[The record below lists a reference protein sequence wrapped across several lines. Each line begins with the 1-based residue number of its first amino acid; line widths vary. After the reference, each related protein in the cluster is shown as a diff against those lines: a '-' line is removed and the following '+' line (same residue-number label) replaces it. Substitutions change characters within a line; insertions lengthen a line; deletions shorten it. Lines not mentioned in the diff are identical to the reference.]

1 MSDKLR
7 NLIVRTLSGAVLLA
21 IVVAASFLGLKGFT
35 SLLLVIIAIGVEEF
49 YTLAK
54 AKGANPQQILGIIT
68 SLSLFATSCHLGFRA
83 MKPCES
89 ELVNTMLMVSALVA
103 LLGFALIFVAEVFR
117 NKENPTLNIASTVTG
132 IVYVALPLSL
142 MFYVP
147 LLLAYIG
154 GGALEWNPLI
164 FLFYLFIVW
173 GNDVFAYLVGITLGR
188 HKMCERLS
196 PKKSWEGFV
205 GGVIGDIEK
214 IVAYGICALY
224 FCRAVDGRAE
234 SAGNPRIGNDDKG
247 SAAFKQSL
255 RRLIVLLHVI
265 FHGAVELKGS
275 AAYEEDADLVLYI
288 GSLKQCGRHV
298 CEGAD
303 GGNVNDLV
311 AFSCYADDGVCGIA
325 FNVRAG
331 LIDSVYASAV
341 DGDSIMRVGK
351 GEHLDYLVV
360 AAVHAQLLGIAS
372 VVHIVNCVHGKK
384 LNAGSEIK
392 ICYCELVVYFV
403 KSISV
408 ENSFLYSVAFKI
420 GENFINVHFLA
431 PLRCSQVLLITI
443 SRLIFLRYII
453 SWRVESKA

>member
-21 IVVAASFLGLKGFT
+21 IVVAASFLGLKGFS

-205 GGVIGDIEK
+205 GGVIGAMFFHMLADAVCILEEYG
-214 IVAYGICALY
+214 VA
-224 FCRAVDGRAE
+224 
-234 SAGNPRIGNDDKG
+234 
-247 SAAFKQSL
+247 
-255 RRLIVLLHVI
+255 
-265 FHGAVELKGS
+265 EL
-275 AAYEEDADLVLYI
+275 V
-288 GSLKQCGRHV
+288 
-298 CEGAD
+298 
-303 GGNVNDLV
+303 
-311 AFSCYADDGVCGIA
+311 
-325 FNVRAG
+325 
-331 LIDSVYASAV
+331 
-341 DGDSIMRVGK
+341 
-351 GEHLDYLVV
+351 
-360 AAVHAQLLGIAS
+360 
-372 VVHIVNCVHGKK
+372 
-384 LNAGSEIK
+384 
-392 ICYCELVVYFV
+392 ELVVGNDLCTDIFKRV
-403 KSISV
+403 LHISV
-408 ENSFLYSVAFKI
+408 ACY
-420 GENFINVHFLA
+420 
-431 PLRCSQVLLITI
+431 
-443 SRLIFLRYII
+443 
-453 SWRVESKA
+453 ESGDAAAGIRDFGC